1 MEYWAGKKRGI
12 KIKQSLEYNTPSRK
26 GLTLIEV
33 LVCCFLFTAIMASVS
48 GVFSVGN
55 RCWNIDMGILELQ
68 QQARQAMEG
77 MSREIRQ
84 CNPASISITNSNTT
98 ITFTIDSYL
107 IEYRLQSGKITRRQ
121 SGQDRVLGNNIKD
134 LFFSQPSSSV
144 VQVKIDLE
152 KKTIPAGKVVFSCV
166 GKVRLRNG

>member
-1 MEYWAGKKRGI
+1 MKYWAGKKRGI
-12 KIKQSLEYNTPSRK
+12 KIEQSLEYNTPSSK
-26 GLTLIEV
+26 GFTLIEV
-33 LVCCFLFTAIMASVS
+33 LVCCFLFTVIMASVS

-55 RCWNIDMGILELQ
+55 RCWDTDMGNLELQ
-68 QQARQAMEG
+68 QQARQAMDG

-84 CNPASISITNSNTT
+84 CNPASISITNSNKT

-107 IEYRLQSGKITRRQ
+107 IEYRLESCKIIRRQ
-121 SGQDRVLGNNIKD
+121 AGQDRVLGNNIKN
-134 LFFSQPSSSV
+134 LVFSWQSGSV

-152 KKTIPAGKVVFSCV
+152 KKTIPAGKVVFYCV